1 MGFDLESVGPG
12 GISGLFFSLLGVFG
26 INRRVNKMEETKQDK
41 TWCEVTHKGIDTQFS
56 DIKEGQR
63 AIFEE
68 LKDINK
74 YLRNGK

>member
-1 MGFDLESVGPG
+1 MAFDIESIG
-12 GISGLFFSLLGVFG
+12 SGAGAGLIGAILGAFG
-26 INRRVNKMEETKQDK
+26 INRRINKVEETKQDK
-41 TWCEVTHKGIDTQFS
+41 ALCETIHKGIDAQFL